1 MTMITELPAV
11 YEAMAVPARARN
23 KVRTLIGEMVPVH
36 IPEVAPGLAPEAIV
50 ASTDAGRTI
59 WRFCDGILLAPVQ
72 PPEQPFVADNPLITP
87 AMRKL
92 LTETP
97 RVHEA
102 GELEKRFRSTDAAM
116 RPDAVAATQRY
127 AATLKMIDGQIYVPS
142 LGPVISLNPVEDG
155 TVKVTVTECDKAPCP
170 AFLLKADQWEGLDDM
185 LKLIGTD
192 VRFLPVNRPEIL
204 IEGCQD
210 FDVEEMAL
218 VQTARA
224 IFESV
229 PDRYLYNY
237 TVDYLDA
244 YFEYFSAQ
252 TNPDEA
258 SPELADLIRR
268 VVADAP
274 NAYLNGNGKQRMQ
287 RGLEMAAWVS
297 QRLQGSTNPNVRP
310 TGAFALRA

>member
-1 MTMITELPAV
+1 MMITELPAV
-11 YEAMAVPARARN
+11 YEATAIPARARN
-23 KVRTLIGEMVPVH
+23 QVRALVGEMVPVH

-50 ASTDAGRTI
+50 AVTEAGRTT
-59 WRFCDGILLAPVQ
+59 WRFCDGVLLAPILV
-72 PPEQPFVADNPLITP
+72 PKLPFVPDNPLLAP
-87 AMRKL
+87 SLRKL
-92 LTETP
+92 LTDFP
-97 RVHEA
+97 RVHEV
-102 GELEKRFRSTDAAM
+102 GELEKRFRTAEADG
-116 RPDAVAATQRY
+116 RPDAVAAVQRF
-127 AATLKMIDGQIYVPS
+127 ASTLRTIDGDIYAPS

-155 TVKVTVTECDKAPCP
+155 IVKVTVTECDEAPCP
-170 AFLLKADQWEGLDDM
+170 AFLLRADQWEGLDEM

-218 VQTARA
+218 VQTAKA

-237 TVDYLDA
+237 TVAYLDA

-252 TNPDEA
+252 TKPNEA

-268 VVADAP
+268 LAADAP

-287 RGLEMAAWVS
+287 RGLEMAQWLS
-297 QRLQGSTNPNVRP
+297 QRLQDSPNPNVRP
-310 TGAFALRA
+310 AGAMALRA

>member
-1 MTMITELPAV
+1 MITELPAV

-23 KVRTLIGEMVPVH
+23 QVRALVGEMVPVR
-36 IPEVAPGLAPEAIV
+36 ILEIAPGLAPEAIV
-50 ASTDAGRTI
+50 ASTDAGRTV
-59 WRFCDGILLAPVQ
+59 WRFCEGTLLAPIQ
-72 PPEQPFVADNPLITP
+72 SPALPFVAANPLMAP

-92 LTETP
+92 LADTP
-97 RVHEA
+97 RVHEV
-102 GELEKRFRSTDAAM
+102 GELEKHFRSTDAGM
-116 RPDAVAATQRY
+116 RPDAIAATQRF
-127 AATLKMIDGQIYVPS
+127 ASTLRMIDGEIYAPS

-155 TVKVTVTECDKAPCP
+155 AVKVTVTECAAAPCP
-170 AFLLKADQWEGLDDM
+170 AFLLKADQWDRLEEM

-192 VRFLPVNRPEIL
+192 MRFLPVHRPEIL

-210 FDVEEMAL
+210 FDEEEMAL
-218 VQTARA
+218 VQTAKA

-237 TVDYLDA
+237 TLPYLDA
-244 YFEYFSAQ
+244 YFEYFSTQ
-252 TNPDEA
+252 TNPDAA

-287 RGLEMAAWVS
+287 RGLDMAQWLS
-297 QRLQGSTNPNVRP
+297 QRLQDSSNPNVRP
-310 TGAFALRA
+310 AGATALRL